1 MDFSRTEG
9 NASKISHSPGAS
21 RDPSRKQAPFSIP
34 GLRQQA
40 YAGDEVQ
47 RNPHRH

>member
-1 MDFSRTEG
+1 MDFSGMEG

-34 GLRQQA
+34 GLRLKA
-40 YAGDEVQ
+40 HAGNEVQ
-47 RNPHRH
+47 RNPHRR